1 MRRLALLNV
10 KTNYKTTTNMT
21 IWHWHK
27 NRELEKWYKIKSSDT
42 NSLICGPFNILFQS
56 DSKIIA
62 FSIKVAEKLPIWKK
76 NEA

>member
-27 NRELEKWYKIKSSDT
+27 NRELDKWYRIKSLDT
-42 NSLICGPFNILFQS
+42 NSLICGLLNVLLQR
-56 DSKIIA
+56 DRKIIV
-62 FSIKVAEKLPIWKK
+62 FSIKVAEK
-76 NEA
+76 